1 MVIGLDSMSDYY
13 DVTLKKNRYNELKKN
28 KNFTGFVGFIQDRNL
43 LNDIMDKY
51 KPYVIFHLA
60 AQAGVRFSIENP
72 KSYVESNLI
81 GTFEILELARNYK
94 PKHLLMASTSSVYGA
109 NLVMPFDENQKCD
122 TQMSFY
128 AATKKSNEVMAHSYS
143 HIFDIPITV
152 FRFFTVYGTWGR
164 PDMALFKFTK
174 NILEGLPIEVYN
186 NGKMKRDFTN
196 VLDLV
201 EAIKLLIPVSPKLPN
216 SRKEKFLND
225 SISDVAPFRVVNIGN
240 SNAIDLLSFI
250 SELENALGTKAKKI
264 FLALQPGDVPETF
277 SDINLLKNLTG
288 FSPKISYQEG
298 IKEFVD
304 WYRGYYK

>member
-1 MVIGLDSMSDYY
+1 
-13 DVTLKKNRYNELKKN
+13 
-28 KNFTGFVGFIQDRNL
+28 
-43 LNDIMDKY
+43 
-51 KPYVIFHLA
+51 
-60 AQAGVRFSIENP
+60 
-72 KSYVESNLI
+72 
-81 GTFEILELARNYK
+81 
-94 PKHLLMASTSSVYGA
+94 
-109 NLVMPFDENQKCD
+109 
-122 TQMSFY
+122 MSFY

-143 HIFDIPITV
+143 HIFDIPVTV

-174 NILEGLPIEVYN
+174 NILQGLPIEVYN

-201 EAIKLLIPVSPKLPN
+201 EAIKLLIPVSPKIPN
-216 SRKEKFLND
+216 ARKKKFLND
-225 SISDVAPFRVVNIGN
+225 SISDVAPFRIVNIGN

-250 SELENALGTKAKKI
+250 SELEKAIGIKAEKI

-277 SDINLLKNLTG
+277 SNINLLKNLTG

-304 WYRGYYK
+304 WYRGYYR